1 MAVVFMEGF
10 DHIALAQLSAKGW
23 SQPSGGSVV
32 AGRFAGQGL
41 RTNSSVPSC
50 YSKALPASYSTL
62 IVGFAFLPT
71 TTDARDVLSLRNGTT
86 AVVKV
91 ATVVVGGVPV
101 VRLVNASGTTLAT
114 GTTGVPANAWTY
126 IELKV
131 VVSATVGTVEVR
143 LNGASAAEC
152 SGTGLN
158 TGALDID
165 NIGVWWVVTCLNTY
179 DDIYVVDTSGSA
191 PTNTWL
197 GEVRVS
203 TLIPNGNG
211 ANTAWT
217 GAYTDWDDITSADDD
232 TTYVSSSTPGD
243 RETSTLTDLSAAT
256 STVFAV
262 QTNLVARKDDAGT
275 RTIAPVVVIGG
286 TPYDGTTTAALS
298 SSYLDYTQLY
308 DRLAPDGNVW
318 DVTKVNAMETGVK
331 EIA

>member
-10 DHIALAQLSAKGW
+10 DHIALAQLYAKGW

-41 RTNSSVPSC
+41 RTNSSAPNC

-86 AVVKV
+86 TVVKV

-165 NIGVWWVVTCLNTY
+165 NIGLWWVVTYLNTY

-256 STVFAV
+256 STV
-262 QTNLVARKDDAGT
+262 LLSRPISSPARMMPGREPSRLWSLSAERPTTGQRLRRCRRRTSTT
-275 RTIAPVVVIGG
+275 RSS
-286 TPYDGTTTAALS
+286 TTGSLQMGMCGMS
-298 SSYLDYTQLY
+298 RRSM
-308 DRLAPDGNVW
+308 RW
-318 DVTKVNAMETGVK
+318 KRE
-331 EIA
+331 